1 MLLLQVE
8 RLQEKRSG
16 KVFKPLWLAWV
27 GEEMPP
33 LSEVWRLYLRRE
45 SG

>member
-16 KVFKPLWLAWV
+16 KVFKPLWL
-27 GEEMPP
+27 
-33 LSEVWRLYLRRE
+33 RLGGRRNATFE
-45 SG
+45 RSLATSDI